1 MNEQKKECGCV
12 SNALLVEML
21 QAMNNQ
27 SQAMTAQNNL
37 LAEQN
42 KVMARIVDQ
51 NNELIAMMQTEDDE
65 DKPNN
70 LNIIQEFL
78 HLSNENVEFMISFTK
93 EHLDNLK
100 LTINDI

>member
-1 MNEQKKECGCV
+1 MSDQKNECGCV

-27 SQAMTAQNNL
+27 SQAMTAQSNL

-51 NNELIAMMQTEDDE
+51 NNELIAMMQTENDE
-65 DKPNN
+65 DEPKSPC
-70 LNIIQEFL
+70 
-78 HLSNENVEFMISFTK
+78 
-93 EHLDNLK
+93 LD
-100 LTINDI
+100 

>member
-1 MNEQKKECGCV
+1 MSDQEKECGCV

-27 SQAMTAQNNL
+27 SQAMTAQSNL

-65 DKPNN
+65 DEPKSPY
-70 LNIIQEFL
+70 
-78 HLSNENVEFMISFTK
+78 
-93 EHLDNLK
+93 LD
-100 LTINDI
+100 

>member
-1 MNEQKKECGCV
+1 MNEQKRECGCV

-27 SQAMTAQNNL
+27 SQAMTAQSNL

-65 DKPNN
+65 DEPK
-70 LNIIQEFL
+70 
-78 HLSNENVEFMISFTK
+78 STC
-93 EHLDNLK
+93 LD
-100 LTINDI
+100 

>member
-1 MNEQKKECGCV
+1 MSDQKKECGCV

-21 QAMNNQ
+21 QAIHNQ
-27 SQAMTAQNNL
+27 SQAMTAQSNL

-65 DKPNN
+65 DKPK
-70 LNIIQEFL
+70 
-78 HLSNENVEFMISFTK
+78 SPY
-93 EHLDNLK
+93 LD
-100 LTINDI
+100 

>member
-1 MNEQKKECGCV
+1 MNEQKRECGCV

-27 SQAMTAQNNL
+27 SQATTAQNNL

-51 NNELIAMMQTEDDE
+51 NNELIAMMQTENDE
-65 DKPNN
+65 DEPKSPC
-70 LNIIQEFL
+70 
-78 HLSNENVEFMISFTK
+78 
-93 EHLDNLK
+93 LD
-100 LTINDI
+100 

>member
-27 SQAMTAQNNL
+27 SQAMPAQNNL

-65 DKPNN
+65 DEPKSPY
-70 LNIIQEFL
+70 
-78 HLSNENVEFMISFTK
+78 
-93 EHLDNLK
+93 LD
-100 LTINDI
+100 